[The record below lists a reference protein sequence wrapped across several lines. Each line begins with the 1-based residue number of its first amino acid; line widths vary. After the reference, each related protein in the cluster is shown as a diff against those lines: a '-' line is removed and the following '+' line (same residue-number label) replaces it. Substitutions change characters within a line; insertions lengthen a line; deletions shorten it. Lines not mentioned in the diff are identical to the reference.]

1 MNLEQFLCNAD
12 EKPLDRIP
20 ANGGFCSIFR
30 TIGCIGDSLSS
41 GEFESEDESGQ
52 KGYHDYYEY
61 SWGQYIARMC
71 GSTVYN
77 FSRGGMTAKEYWETF
92 AQANDFWSPDKLC
105 QAYIIALGVNDF
117 NHKELAVGSVQDIDL
132 QDYSRN
138 ANTFVGY
145 YGRIIQRLKQMQ
157 PRARFFLVTM
167 PQSGEPARDEIAL
180 RHGALMHQLAE
191 IFDHTY
197 VIDLREYG
205 PVYDAEFQ
213 RAFYLG
219 GHLNPAGYALTGQMI
234 AAYIDYLNQLRVS
247 TLMDTLRQILNNE
260 TGQLKDLA
268 ERQANALRNLDLANQ
283 NVMNIVNSGRG
294 GENGMHG
301 FIAEFAQTGIANA
314 RRAFEGLEKST
325 ITLNNNGPADLLI
338 NGKPVQVK
346 FYANLMNELKTSA
359 EYRSM
364 DMMFSKDHMDVF
376 RAVMHGDKEVFLNGQ
391 PLTSN
396 QVQKIKQIIE
406 EESNIRG
413 LSWDKWMQS
422 SVLKYDQV
430 QREAIDRTFTEETDN
445 IKRQTSEQK
454 SEISNKANTD
464 KAAAYHKAQPNL
476 GEANKAAGVGAAIQ
490 GGLNFGIF
498 VYQKH
503 EEGKEIWQF
512 TAEDWKEG
520 GVKTAEGAFKG
531 GFSGY
536 AIYGLT
542 NVCHLSAPSAG
553 AIASGTFGLIDA
565 VMKFRSG
572 EIDDDGFLSLVT
584 INALDAT
591 GAAVGAAIGQTL
603 IPVPVVGALIGSI
616 VASNVLGLG
625 KNILSARERAIIAEY
640 QRKADL
646 FVANLDVQYAQILE
660 TLLDKYRKLGEL
672 QTYAFNLD
680 LNIQLRFAA
689 SVDLARFIGVSET
702 EILHNEAEI
711 DDFFL

>member
-1 MNLEQFLCNAD
+1 MTDKNTAD
-12 EKPLDRIP
+12 KHAID
-20 ANGGFCSIFR
+20 NN
-30 TIGCIGDSLSS
+30 
-41 GEFESEDESGQ
+41 
-52 KGYHDYYEY
+52 
-61 SWGQYIARMC
+61 
-71 GSTVYN
+71 V
-77 FSRGGMTAKEYWETF
+77 
-92 AQANDFWSPDKLC
+92 AQ
-105 QAYIIALGVNDF
+105 G
-117 NHKELAVGSVQDIDL
+117 
-132 QDYSRN
+132 
-138 ANTFVGY
+138 
-145 YGRIIQRLKQMQ
+145 
-157 PRARFFLVTM
+157 
-167 PQSGEPARDEIAL
+167 
-180 RHGALMHQLAE
+180 
-191 IFDHTY
+191 
-197 VIDLREYG
+197 
-205 PVYDAEFQ
+205 
-213 RAFYLG
+213 
-219 GHLNPAGYALTGQMI
+219 I

-364 DMMFSKDHMDVF
+364 DMMFSKDHMDIF

-396 QVQKIKQIIE
+396 QVQKIKQLIE

-490 GGLNFGIF
+490 GGVLSG
-498 VYQKH
+498 
-503 EEGKEIWQF
+503 
-512 TAEDWKEG
+512 D
-520 GVKTAEGAFKG
+520 VKDVLLLDVT
-531 GFSGY
+531 
-536 AIYGLT
+536 
-542 NVCHLSAPSAG
+542 P
-553 AIASGTFGLIDA
+553 
-565 VMKFRSG
+565 
-572 EIDDDGFLSLVT
+572 LSLGIETMGNVMTKLIEANTT
-584 INALDAT
+584 IPT
-591 GAAVGAAIGQTL
+591 KKSETFSTAADNQPSVQIVVLQGERPMARDNKQIG
-603 IPVPVVGALIGSI
+603 V
-616 VASNVLGLG
+616 
-625 KNILSARERAIIAEY
+625 
-640 QRKADL
+640 
-646 FVANLDVQYAQILE
+646 
-660 TLLDKYRKLGEL
+660 
-672 QTYAFNLD
+672 FNLD
-680 LNIQLRFAA
+680 GILP
-689 SVDLARFIGVSET
+689 ARRGEPQIEVTFDIDANGIINVSAKDKGTGKEQAIT
-702 EILHNEAEI
+702 ITSSTKLSDEEIEQKIKEAEMNAEA
-711 DDFFL
+711 DKQKQSWMYFLQSRFLGGQVHRYAWST

>member
-1 MNLEQFLCNAD
+1 MGNMFDNLGKGLNDFTKQAGKIAGN
-12 EKPLDRIP
+12 
-20 ANGGFCSIFR
+20 
-30 TIGCIGDSLSS
+30 IGDTAGKITKDVAKGAGKIANDAGKLAGDAGKMTAAVAGSVAQFAAVAS
-41 GEFESEDESGQ
+41 GEVSKAADSMAKGTVSIAKNVKDSADKVDLFNSKLRAKAVEDYNNAVERYENVSDDLAKSTQALYDLRKIAIVHVKYVEQHINQLANTPKEFAVELHKINTEVTTFENKEDEIKEAEKQAKAAEGGSGA
-52 KGYHDYYEY
+52 GATL
-61 SWGQYIARMC
+61 SALGIAVATM
-71 GSTVYN
+71 GPTAAMGVATTFGVASTGTAISALSGAAAN
-77 FSRGGMTAKEYWETF
+77 SAALAWLGGGALAAGGGGMSVGTAF
-92 AQANDFWSPDKLC
+92 
-105 QAYIIALGVNDF
+105 LG
-117 NHKELAVGSVQDIDL
+117 LA
-132 QDYSRN
+132 
-138 ANTFVGY
+138 
-145 YGRIIQRLKQMQ
+145 
-157 PRARFFLVTM
+157 
-167 PQSGEPARDEIAL
+167 
-180 RHGALMHQLAE
+180 
-191 IFDHTY
+191 
-197 VIDLREYG
+197 G
-205 PVYDAEFQ
+205 PV
-213 RAFYLG
+213 G
-219 GHLNPAGYALTGQMI
+219 WTIAGVAGAAAIGSGIYA
-234 AAYIDYLNQLRVS
+234 
-247 TLMDTLRQILNNE
+247 
-260 TGQLKDLA
+260 
-268 ERQANALRNLDLANQ
+268 
-283 NVMNIVNSGRG
+283 
-294 GENGMHG
+294 
-301 FIAEFAQTGIANA
+301 
-314 RRAFEGLEKST
+314 
-325 ITLNNNGPADLLI
+325 NNNGPADLLI

>member
-1 MNLEQFLCNAD
+1 
-12 EKPLDRIP
+12 
-20 ANGGFCSIFR
+20 
-30 TIGCIGDSLSS
+30 
-41 GEFESEDESGQ
+41 
-52 KGYHDYYEY
+52 
-61 SWGQYIARMC
+61 
-71 GSTVYN
+71 
-77 FSRGGMTAKEYWETF
+77 
-92 AQANDFWSPDKLC
+92 
-105 QAYIIALGVNDF
+105 
-117 NHKELAVGSVQDIDL
+117 
-132 QDYSRN
+132 
-138 ANTFVGY
+138 
-145 YGRIIQRLKQMQ
+145 
-157 PRARFFLVTM
+157 
-167 PQSGEPARDEIAL
+167 
-180 RHGALMHQLAE
+180 
-191 IFDHTY
+191 
-197 VIDLREYG
+197 
-205 PVYDAEFQ
+205 
-213 RAFYLG
+213 
-219 GHLNPAGYALTGQMI
+219 
-234 AAYIDYLNQLRVS
+234 
-247 TLMDTLRQILNNE
+247 
-260 TGQLKDLA
+260 
-268 ERQANALRNLDLANQ
+268 
-283 NVMNIVNSGRG
+283 
-294 GENGMHG
+294 
-301 FIAEFAQTGIANA
+301 
-314 RRAFEGLEKST
+314 
-325 ITLNNNGPADLLI
+325 
-338 NGKPVQVK
+338 
-346 FYANLMNELKTSA
+346 MNELKTSA

-672 QTYAFNLD
+672 QTYAFNID